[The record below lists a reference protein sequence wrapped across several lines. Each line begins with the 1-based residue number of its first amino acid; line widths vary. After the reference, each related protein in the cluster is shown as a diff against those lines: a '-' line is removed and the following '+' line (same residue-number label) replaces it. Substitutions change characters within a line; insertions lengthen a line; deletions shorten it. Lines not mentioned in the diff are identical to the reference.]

1 MPPCG
6 VSPIRDTALGRASG
20 TTEVQTGREGRLGR
34 EGTGEIAQWAGGS
47 QSLALTP
54 RPLQRRVSLQQAGT
68 PGISG
73 WWFSDGTRRLRLE
86 TALSLAGPRCHV
98 HTEPKSRRGWRSS
111 AEF

>member
-73 WWFSDGTRRLRLE
+73 WWFSDGTRG
-86 TALSLAGPRCHV
+86 SG
-98 HTEPKSRRGWRSS
+98 
-111 AEF
+111 